1 MPAVR
6 KLINVPQTTDPVNFA
21 PRADSLLA
29 TQFNNTVDDINF
41 VADAMTLNAT
51 NDTSTSSVL
60 IGLGVKSFTVSL
72 NKSFVPGMA
81 LLFADTAAG
90 SANWMLILTD
100 TYNPATGAFTGTC
113 IKFAGSGTKAAW
125 SISQSVRGGDL
136 ATVNL
141 SGPINFAQ
149 GTIAFNATTM
159 DILGQ
164 PNTVIVTGSGTLTA
178 LPDSAQAG
186 IYRRIKWSGA
196 VVLATTG
203 NITSANGTIT
213 TAAGMYSDVYYDSAS
228 LKSITTYL
236 ADGSIVPSTQI
247 TATVASNILTGGW
260 SGGALVFR
268 SPTLTSGSI
277 VSASSSPLSIAVP
290 SGATLGTANTLAA
303 RLVLLVAYNAGTE
316 VLCIA
321 NTSGGLVLDETNL
334 ISPTTISAAST
345 SAGVIYSASAVSAN
359 SPYRVVGFLDIAE
372 AVAGTWATAPTVLQ
386 SGSAAT
392 LGFLAASNV
401 NVGQTVQNVTASRVI
416 GTTYSNLSNKNKFVS
431 VRMSSTI
438 QFGQSATVTPSGGAA
453 IGYAGTTQSAVNQGV
468 TITFIVPPNATYN
481 VTGSGGTLTLLEWI
495 EV

>member
-1 MPAVR
+1 MARNGSGVYSFANNSWNPAV
-6 KLINVPQTTDPVNFA
+6 N
-21 PRADSLLA
+21 S
-29 TQFNNTVDDINF
+29 VD
-41 VADAMTLNAT
+41 A
-51 NDTSTSSVL
+51 
-60 IGLGVKSFTVSL
+60 
-72 NKSFVPGMA
+72 
-81 LLFADTAAG
+81 TAADWNAIKTDIQNG
-90 SANWMLILTD
+90 LT
-100 TYNPATGAFTGTC
+100 
-113 IKFAGSGTKAAW
+113 
-125 SISQSVRGGDL
+125 QSVSSDGQTVMTNNFNMGGFKISNAANAVAVTDL
-136 ATVNL
+136 VPLGQMNTAITAGTTAKVSK
-141 SGPINFAQ
+141 SGDTMTGFLNFAQ

-213 TAAGMYSDVYYDSAS
+213 TAAGMYSDVYYDSTS

-236 ADGSIVPSTQI
+236 ADGSILFSNQI

-290 SGATLGTANTLAA
+290 SGATLGTANTITA

-334 ISPTTISAAST
+334 ISPTTISAAAT
-345 SAGVIYSASAVSAN
+345 SAGVVYSASAVSAN
-359 SPYRVVGFLDIAE
+359 SPYRVVGFLDITE

-431 VRMSSTI
+431 VRMSSTV
-438 QFGQSATVTPSGGAA
+438 QFGQTATVTPSGGIATT
-453 IGYAGTTQSAVNQGV
+453 YVGTTQASVNQSV
-468 TITFIVPPNATYN
+468 TITFIVPPNATYV
-481 VTGSGGTLTLLEWI
+481 VTGTGGTLTLNEWI
-495 EV
+495 EA

>member
-213 TAAGMYSDVYYDSAS
+213 TAAGMYSDVYYDSTS

-236 ADGSIVPSTQI
+236 ADGTSAVP
-247 TATVASNILTGGW
+247 ATVAPLFSLNADLVGGNVATVQ
-260 SGGALVFR
+260 SLFG
-268 SPTLTSGSI
+268 
-277 VSASSSPLSIAVP
+277 VSASLEASSIYEFEIITGLIKSAGTT
-290 SGATLGTANTLAA
+290 SHTLAMGFGGSATLNNIVFHVDGQGSTAFNTFPTSLSNIYSFVFSSAA
-303 RLVLLVAYNAGTE
+303 SVV
-316 VLCIA
+316 I
-321 NTSGGLVLDETNL
+321 
-334 ISPTTISAAST
+334 TTALTSAAST
-345 SAGVIYSASAVSAN
+345 HKLIIKGRVSINAAGTFTPQYTLSAAPGGAYSTISGSTIKMKKLGASGAN
-359 SPYRVVGFLDIAE
+359 INVGFA
-372 AVAGTWATAPTVLQ
+372 
-386 SGSAAT
+386 
-392 LGFLAASNV
+392 
-401 NVGQTVQNVTASRVI
+401 
-416 GTTYSNLSNKNKFVS
+416 
-431 VRMSSTI
+431 
-438 QFGQSATVTPSGGAA
+438 
-453 IGYAGTTQSAVNQGV
+453 
-468 TITFIVPPNATYN
+468 
-481 VTGSGGTLTLLEWI
+481 
-495 EV
+495 